1 MSKRIRTFESN
12 NGTLVTTTFGRPE
25 GTLPNF
31 DVKITSPPTNF
42 KKATEMQINLGNGVT
57 INLNGRQ
64 FRTLE
69 KICRQ
74 HSDAVDGPF

>member
-12 NGTLVTTTFGRPE
+12 NGTTVTTTVGRPE
-25 GTLPNF
+25 GNLPNF
-31 DVKITSPPTNF
+31 DVTVTSPPTNF
-42 KKATEMQINLGNGVT
+42 KKATEMQINLGDGVT

-74 HSDAVDGPF
+74 HANAVEL